1 LSATTVNKTVPL
13 PTSIVRLKPSLRGAR
28 AEAMACEFL
37 VDQGLKLKA
46 RNYRTRRGEID
57 LIMQAQD
64 CVVFIEVKYRKNSR
78 FGTAE
83 ASITKG
89 KSQKMTAAAQEYL
102 IRNGYPEDTGI
113 RFDAVLLSESEDA
126 VANCTLNWIQN
137 ILT

>member
-1 LSATTVNKTVPL
+1 MSATTVNK
-13 PTSIVRLKPSLRGAR
+13 SVRLPISISRLKSSLRGAR
-28 AEAMACEFL
+28 AETMAYEFL
-37 VDQGLKLKA
+37 VDQGLRLKA

-57 LIMQAQD
+57 LIMQAQG
-64 CVVFIEVKYRKNSR
+64 CIVFVEVKYRNNNK

-83 ASITKG
+83 ASITRG
-89 KSQKMTAAAQEYL
+89 KCQRMIAAAQEYL
-102 IRNGYPEDTGI
+102 IRNGHAEDTAI